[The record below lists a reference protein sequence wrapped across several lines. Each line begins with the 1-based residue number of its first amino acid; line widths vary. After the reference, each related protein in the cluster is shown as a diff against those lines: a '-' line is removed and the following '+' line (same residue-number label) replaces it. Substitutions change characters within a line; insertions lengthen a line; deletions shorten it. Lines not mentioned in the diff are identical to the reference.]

1 MPTDKNGRP
10 VVGPADPET
19 RRKKLREI
27 LDAEAG
33 GDSTKLKRPKP
44 AQRTMRDAVDEG
56 VKQGSEK
63 PQKRGLTRRYGPKGK
78 TIDEIIEE

>member
-1 MPTDKNGRP
+1 
-10 VVGPADPET
+10 V

-33 GDSTKLKRPKP
+33 GDSRTKKRPQP
-44 AQRTMRDAVDEG
+44 AKRTMLDAVSDG

-63 PQKRGLTRRYGPKGK
+63 PKKRGLERRYGPKGK